1 MQVII
6 LAGGYGT
13 RLSEET
19 AEIPKPLVRIG
30 TLPIIMHIVAL
41 YSFYGHREIIVAGGY
56 KVEKLEAFFYQ
67 ELDSIFIENKK
78 EKLIRDLV
86 SLCSVR
92 VVNTGLSTST
102 GGRLKILQEDL
113 DEEFM
118 FTYGDGVGNIH
129 IAELLRTFKNRNTVA
144 TVTAVRPP
152 ARFGSL
158 VISDGIVKEFREKD
172 SSLEGWINGGF
183 FVAKKE
189 ILNYLV
195 DVTTPLEDKPLAELA
210 ASNQLSTFL
219 HSGFWKP
226 MDTLRDKK
234 ELEALLL
241 ENKTP
246 WLESLK

>member
-1 MQVII
+1 
-6 LAGGYGT
+6 
-13 RLSEET
+13 
-19 AEIPKPLVRIG
+19 
-30 TLPIIMHIVAL
+30 
-41 YSFYGHREIIVAGGY
+41 
-56 KVEKLEAFFYQ
+56 
-67 ELDSIFIENKK
+67 
-78 EKLIRDLV
+78 
-86 SLCSVR
+86 VR